1 MIPSDTIAAF
11 ATAVAPAARIV
22 LRTSGPRAISVATEL
37 CAELPAS
44 AGQVTLAFASLRCPA
59 WVYLFHAPRSYTGE
73 DTVEYHLPGSPV
85 LGRMLFDDLLARG
98 IRSAEAGEF
107 TARAY
112 FAGKLDLTEAEGVA
126 ATIAAGNAAEL
137 AAARQLLA
145 GELARRLL
153 PVTDRIAD
161 TLALV
166 EIGIDFAE
174 EDVTFLDVAE
184 VRRRVAE
191 AGALLAALVADS
203 DRFEPLSHEPRVVL
217 AGRPNAGK
225 SSLLNALAGVG
236 RAVVSPVAGTTRDVL
251 SAPVDLPRGRV
262 QLVDAAGVETEP
274 GRVGPVP
281 AEPASR
287 AVDTERSRDADRARR
302 GLRPPRADTARLCAV
317 AVAMQSRAATAI
329 ASADVLVLV
338 RDATDDRPDV
348 PLPRPPDLRVTNKV
362 DLTGT
367 PGVSAITGEG
377 LDGLRLAIDTT
388 AFGRCGAGGRL
399 ALNRR
404 HLSAVAEARAAL
416 ARAADRAALAELAAA
431 DLRAALD
438 AVGSVVGSVTPD
450 DVLGRIFGTFCIGK

>member
-1 MIPSDTIAAF
+1 MDFGDTIAAF
-11 ATAVAPAARIV
+11 SSAVAPAARIL
-22 LRTSGPRAISVATEL
+22 LRTSGPRSIPIAADL
-37 CAELPAS
+37 CDALPTS
-44 AGQVTLAFASLRCPA
+44 AGKVTLAFADLRCPA
-59 WVYLFHAPRSYTGE
+59 WVYVFRGPRSYTGD

-85 LGRMLFDDLLARG
+85 LARMLYDDLMARG
-98 IRSAEAGEF
+98 CRPAEPGEF

-126 ATIAAGNAAEL
+126 ATIAAGNANEL

-145 GELARRLL
+145 GELARRLR
-153 PVTDRIAD
+153 PITDLLAD

-166 EIGIDFAE
+166 EVGIDFSE

-184 VRRRVAE
+184 VTRRVTE
-191 AGALLAALVADS
+191 ADAALSELAADS

-225 SSLLNALAGVG
+225 SSLLNALAQRD

-251 SAPVDLPRGRV
+251 SATVDLPRGRV
-262 QLVDAAGVETEP
+262 QLIDAAGIDSSSVSPPLCGGFQCRET
-274 GRVGPVP
+274 P
-281 AEPASR
+281 AEWGANGTDLN
-287 AVDTERSRDADRARR
+287 AE
-302 GLRPPRADTARLCAV
+302 
-317 AVAMQSRAATAI
+317 MQSRAAAAI

-362 DLTGT
+362 DLRDV
-367 PGVSAITGEG
+367 PGVSALTGVG
-377 LDGLRLAIDTT
+377 LDELRGALDAA
-388 AFGRCGAGGRL
+388 AFGRGGAAGRL

-404 HLSAVAEARAAL
+404 HLSAIADARAAL
-416 ARAADRAALAELAAA
+416 TRAIGHAAIAELAAA
-431 DLRAALD
+431 DLRSALD

-450 DVLGRIFGTFCIGK
+450 DVLGRIFGGFCIGK